1 MASIMEEFVSFSFR
15 TFGKQLWVY
24 RIVGEPSLAELNLPF
39 MQDEFSSSIILMGVV
54 LAAIGCSSF
63 AFRLLGLLIIPLQY
77 MVIIPVALFFLGM
90 FIMKL
95 YPEAIRVEMNTV
107 LNNRFPYMV
116 EEMAVLS
123 STGITFEELMERMG
137 DREKDNMIKP
147 FYQTFMKDIRLLGMD
162 SVQAINDLI
171 RRSPNDVLSNFLEGL
186 KGAIV
191 SGGNLSSYLNDYSK
205 RLLNERRIGIRQM
218 TERLNLLS
226 EMYMLLF
233 IVFPVT
239 IIISLLL
246 LTSIAPSVGGIP
258 INMLLYIIAY
268 VFMPVL
274 GLAFLLLLDI
284 MGPRG

>member
-1 MASIMEEFVSFSFR
+1 MEEFVSFSFR

>member
-1 MASIMEEFVSFSFR
+1 
-15 TFGKQLWVY
+15 
-24 RIVGEPSLAELNLPF
+24 
-39 MQDEFSSSIILMGVV
+39 
-54 LAAIGCSSF
+54 
-63 AFRLLGLLIIPLQY
+63 
-77 MVIIPVALFFLGM
+77 GM